1 MNQCTHCHGE
11 GQTAVCLTVPESRT
25 VRDRLTIDIRV
36 AGKAY
41 CDPDSCT
48 KGLPQK
54 PVKEKKAGKSG
65 RDYG

>member
-36 AGKAY
+36 AERHTVIRTAVRK
-41 CDPDSCT
+41 DFR
-48 KGLPQK
+48 
-54 PVKEKKAGKSG
+54 KSL
-65 RDYG
+65 